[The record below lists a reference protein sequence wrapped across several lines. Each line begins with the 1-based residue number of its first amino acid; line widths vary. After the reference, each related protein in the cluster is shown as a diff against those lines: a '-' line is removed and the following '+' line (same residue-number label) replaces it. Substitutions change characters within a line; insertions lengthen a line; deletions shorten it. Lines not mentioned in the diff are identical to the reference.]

1 MKLRPVQALIVHR
14 GQQRVRVLSLALAV
28 LAVDTRSG
36 RHVQAPV
43 PADVGIVMDPDER
56 RLVLAGQR
64 DAGGPVRLV
73 ANDQIE
79 PGQPFPLRRRDR
91 GDGLI
96 GGEHNGQPR
105 GRLHAS
111 HLREQPVRV
120 GGGGKRQVVDGHVV
134 VIAHGVLLA
143 DLRIR
148 ADGEGTQRL
157 LGLIRP
163 LAQGLGEQGDGG
175 DQEQHSGALAMPCLG
190 ALGLQPFSDL
200 QSGERLTRSTGH
212 DQLAATVLGKALE
225 DIVDRLTLMLARRLA
240 RSVGSTC
247 SMVWAKRHSTGL
259 LAMSARP
266 IRVTGI
272 C

>member
-1 MKLRPVQALIVHR
+1 
-14 GQQRVRVLSLALAV
+14 
-28 LAVDTRSG
+28 
-36 RHVQAPV
+36 
-43 PADVGIVMDPDER
+43 
-56 RLVLAGQR
+56 
-64 DAGGPVRLV
+64 
-73 ANDQIE
+73 
-79 PGQPFPLRRRDR
+79 
-91 GDGLI
+91 
-96 GGEHNGQPR
+96 
-105 GRLHAS
+105 
-111 HLREQPVRV
+111 
-120 GGGGKRQVVDGHVV
+120 VDGHVV